1 MEATGAAIMFRID
14 LHWIGLEADVVTYMP
29 VWIGKIVC
37 KFKDHEW
44 TLLGECCS
52 RCFKDGAE

>member
-1 MEATGAAIMFRID
+1 MFRID